1 MHFFRVLLFTFFTSY
16 LMATPAGDNI
26 IISEVQYDPVVP
38 DHANEWFE
46 LFNPTPN
53 TIDIS
58 GWQFTDGVL
67 PEGTV
72 TFPPGTSIASGAYF
86 IVTHTD
92 VGGNL
97 GAFPA
102 VPVDFTYGAVDVGN
116 IFFSNGG
123 DELTLLDNTATVVDF
138 VSWEG
143 HTPGWGGVSA
153 NDSESIM
160 RNSSTDTDVE
170 GDWLSNQV
178 PTPGTGTLTVF
189 PGPPSPSPTPT
200 LPPKANNDRAS
211 APLGTMVRF
220 SITANDRK
228 IRKNTV
234 DLDASSVGGIGV
246 DTDGDGDIDQVTVS
260 GQGIWNVDTRGTLTF
275 TPVAGFKNHPTPI
288 RYSIKASQVN
298 KTVSATVTIRYT
310 TELQAVDDGMLTI
323 EQRGTI
329 DFTETILNN
338 DAYIGNVEVVII
350 KGANFGTVELVY
362 DENGQEH
369 ILYTSL
375 LDYNN
380 IEDSFQYMI
389 TDDQGRQDSAL
400 VRVDIQCASSQRSD
414 NGDALNLSTMGL
426 LMLFTLFFGYGA
438 IRKEGEIV

>member
-1 MHFFRVLLFTFFTSY
+1 MYLFKVILLSFFTSY
-16 LMATPAGDNI
+16 AMATVAGDNI
-26 IISEVQYDPVVP
+26 IISEVQYDPLMP

-53 TIDIS
+53 TINIS
-58 GWQFTDGVL
+58 GWQFTDG
-67 PEGTV
+67 EGTA
-72 TFPPGTSIASGAYF
+72 TFPPGTVIASGVYF
-86 IVTHTD
+86 IATHTD
-92 VGGNL
+92 VAGNL

-170 GDWLSNQV
+170 GDWLSNQA

-189 PGPPSPSPTPT
+189 ASSTTTTPN

-211 APLGTMVRF
+211 APLGTEVTF

-228 IRKNTV
+228 IRRNTV
-234 DLDASSVGGIGV
+234 DLDASSVGGSGV
-246 DTDGDGDIDQVTVS
+246 DTDGDGDIDQVTVA
-260 GQGIWNVDTRGTLTF
+260 GQGTWSVDSRGVLTF
-275 TPVAGFKNHPTPI
+275 RPIAGFKNHPTPI
-288 RYSIKASQVN
+288 KYRVKGN
-298 KTVSATVTIRYT
+298 TGATLGAIVTIRYT
-310 TELQAVDDGMLTI
+310 TKLDAVDDGMLTI

-329 DFTETILNN
+329 DFTSIILDN
-338 DAYIGNVEVVII
+338 DAYIGTIEISIVRD
-350 KGANFGTVELVY
+350 ANFGTVELVY
-362 DENGQEH
+362 DENGQAQ

-380 IEDSFQYMI
+380 IKDSFEYLI
-389 TDDQGRQDSAL
+389 IDDQGEQDRAV
-400 VRVDIQCASSQRSD
+400 VRLDIQCASSQRSD
-414 NGDALNLSTMGL
+414 NGDALNSMMILL
-426 LMLFTLFFGYGA
+426 LMFLTIIIGYES
-438 IRKEGEIV
+438 IKNEQGEDV